1 MKKNGKMDGIPSY
14 LHIYMKDVSKF
25 PLLSREEEVEQGKII
40 LEGKE
45 TARKEAIRK
54 LIIANLRL
62 VISIAGSYARKI
74 NKFDIFPDL
83 IQEGNIGL
91 FRAAEKFD
99 YREGK
104 TFSNYASWWIRQAIG
119 IAITKRYSRIVPL
132 SIDAYNKRRFLLEE
146 ARDLEKHLGREPTFK
161 QVSDKTGVSIEEI
174 TSMLAEGEEISLN
187 NIFRDEEAI
196 NFLISSESTPEESV
210 MDNDL
215 ARKIRSLVSSLPER
229 EEYVIKERF
238 FSKNERTREDISRD
252 FGFSGERVRQIEE
265 KGKNILKKKFSR
277 ENFQEALS
285 V

>member
-1 MKKNGKMDGIPSY
+1 
-14 LHIYMKDVSKF
+14 
-25 PLLSREEEVEQGKII
+25 
-40 LEGKE
+40 
-45 TARKEAIRK
+45 
-54 LIIANLRL
+54 
-62 VISIAGSYARKI
+62 
-74 NKFDIFPDL
+74 
-83 IQEGNIGL
+83 QEGNIGL